1 MKKLLLLLLLVPVIT
16 IGQEINNTNS
26 NDIKV
31 ESNNFYVQ
39 AANMKAQG
47 EGISYLGD
55 GKYRIQ
61 QTGPNDM
68 SSYKKQVKKAK
79 AKIQS
84 YSAGLGL
91 NYKIINEEKSNVP
104 VGFGVARTII
114 SFRLINKD
122 GTNYVNK
129 EDVRLTKEAAKKEL
143 IELKEYLDM
152 GIITQEEFNNKAV
165 SLKKILLGN

>member
-1 MKKLLLLLLLVPVIT
+1 MKKLLLVLLFVPLIAL
-16 IGQEINNTNS
+16 GQKINNTNS

-31 ESNNFYVQ
+31 ESNNAYVQ

-47 EGISYLGD
+47 EGISYLGE
-55 GKYRIQ
+55 GNYRIQ

-91 NYKIINEEKSNVP
+91 NYNIINEEKSNVP

-122 GTNYVNK
+122 GTDYVNK
-129 EDVRLTKEAAKKEL
+129 EEIKLSKESAKKEL
-143 IELKEYLDM
+143 MELKEYLDM
-152 GIITQEEFNNKAV
+152 GIITQEEFDKKAE

>member
-1 MKKLLLLLLLVPVIT
+1 MKKLLILLLIVPMIVS
-16 IGQEINNTNS
+16 GQNINNTNS
-26 NDIKV
+26 TDIKV
-31 ESNNFYVQ
+31 ESNNPLIQ
-39 AANMKAQG
+39 AANMIAKG

-61 QTGPNDM
+61 QTGTNSM
-68 SSYKKQVKKAK
+68 SSYRTQVKKAK

-91 NYKIINEEKSNVP
+91 NYKIINEQKSNLAL
-104 VGFGVARTII
+104 GFGVARTII

-122 GTNYVNK
+122 GTNHINK
-129 EDVRLTKEAAKKEL
+129 EDASLSKQNAKNEL
-143 IELKEYLDM
+143 IELKGFLDS
-152 GIITQEEFNNKAV
+152 GIITKEEFDKKAV